1 MKKTPNLFD
10 LYKLIKENEVSA
22 YTIYV
27 DMDGVIADFDQ
38 RFIDLT
44 KSKENPSG
52 MTPNEYKDK
61 YGMNQFWDFI
71 DEENKVKFW
80 AGIPKMDGAEKLIN
94 YVSKY
99 DYEILTA
106 PSIKKQSR
114 IGKMV
119 WLRKIHPNLFPDTPK
134 VNFKPAKEKHTVKPT
149 LTKTDILIDD
159 KQSTIDNWNAAGGT
173 GILFTSAGNTIKQLK
188 DLGL

>member
-1 MKKTPNLFD
+1 MKTVPNLFD

-134 VNFKPAKEKHTVKPT
+134 VNFKSAKEKHKVKST

-159 KQSTIDNWNAAGGT
+159 KQSTIDNWDAAGGT
-173 GILFTSAGNTIKQLK
+173 GILYTSADKTIEKLEK
-188 DLGL
+188 LGL

>member
-1 MKKTPNLFD
+1 MANLFD

-22 YTIYV
+22 YTIYL

-38 RFIDLT
+38 RFLDL
-44 KSKENPSG
+44 SG
-52 MTPNEYKDK
+52 MAPDEYKDK

-71 DEENKVKFW
+71 DEENKIRFW
-80 AGIPKMDGAEKLIN
+80 AGIPVMSGAKKLID
-94 YVSKY
+94 YVSQY

-114 IGKMV
+114 LGKMI
-119 WLRKIHPNLFPDTPK
+119 WLRKIHPDLFPNTPK
-134 VNFKPAKEKHTVKPT
+134 VNFKPAKEKHQVKTT

-159 KQSTIDNWNAAGGT
+159 KASTVDTWNSSGGT
-173 GILFTSAGNTIKQLK
+173 GILYTSADNVIQQLK
-188 DLGL
+188 NLGL

>member
-1 MKKTPNLFD
+1 MSNLFD

-22 YTIYV
+22 YTIYL

-38 RFIDLT
+38 RFLDL
-44 KSKENPSG
+44 SG
-52 MTPNEYKDK
+52 MTPDEYRDK
-61 YGMNQFWDFI
+61 YGMSQFWDFI
-71 DEENKVKFW
+71 DIENKVRFW
-80 AGIPKMDGAEKLIN
+80 AGIPVMPGAKKLVD
-94 YVSKY
+94 YVSQY

-114 IGKMV
+114 LGKMI
-119 WLRKIHPNLFPDTPK
+119 WLRKIHSDLFPDTPK
-134 VNFKPAKEKHTVKPT
+134 VNFKPAKAKHQVKSN

-159 KQSTIDNWNAAGGT
+159 KASTIDTWNSAGGT
-173 GILFTSAGNTIKQLK
+173 GVLYTSSDDSIKQLK

>member
-1 MKKTPNLFD
+1 MANLFD

-22 YTIYV
+22 YTIYL

-38 RFIDLT
+38 RFLDL
-44 KSKENPSG
+44 SG
-52 MTPNEYKDK
+52 MTPDKYKDK

-71 DEENKVKFW
+71 DEENKIRFW
-80 AGIPKMDGAEKLIN
+80 AGIPVMSGAKKLID
-94 YVSKY
+94 YVSQY

-114 IGKMV
+114 LGKMI
-119 WLRKIHPNLFPDTPK
+119 WLRKIHPDLFPNTPK
-134 VNFKPAKEKHTVKPT
+134 VNFKPAKEKHQVKTT

-159 KQSTIDNWNAAGGT
+159 KASTVDTWNSSGGT
-173 GILFTSAGNTIKQLK
+173 GILYTSADNAIQQLK
-188 DLGL
+188 NLGL